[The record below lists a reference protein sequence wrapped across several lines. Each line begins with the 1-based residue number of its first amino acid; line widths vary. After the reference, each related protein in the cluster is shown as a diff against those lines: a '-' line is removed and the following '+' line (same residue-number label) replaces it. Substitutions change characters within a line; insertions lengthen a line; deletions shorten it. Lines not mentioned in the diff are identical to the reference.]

1 MFGSAVGRCE
11 QRGQPVT
18 LGTLESTTRGS
29 PALSTS
35 RQEARTLA
43 TRRKLLR
50 AAERIFARDGFEAA
64 RLEDIAAAAGYTR
77 GAFYANF
84 DSKEELFMALLE
96 DVVQRRIADIR
107 ALMARAESAEKQ
119 AAALRNYY
127 TRVATQ
133 RRWALIFLEY
143 KLFAIR
149 HPEVRSRLQSR
160 VRRLRSPG
168 IEILRNLSSA
178 LGRRTPVTSTAAAVA
193 MGALSNAL
201 LLDQLVDAEA
211 LPPEDVQTLLGLFF
225 DLLTGK
231 RKS

>member
-1 MFGSAVGRCE
+1 MTPATLDVRRGRAH
-11 QRGQPVT
+11 
-18 LGTLESTTRGS
+18 STS
-29 PALSTS
+29 VS
-35 RQEARTLA
+35 RQEARTQA

-96 DVVQRRIADIR
+96 DVVQRKIADVR
-107 ALMARAESAEKQ
+107 ALMAQAKSPEKQ
-119 AAALRNYY
+119 AAALRDYY
-127 TRVATQ
+127 AGVATQ
-133 RRWALIFLEY
+133 RRWALIFMEY

-149 HPEVRSRLQSR
+149 HPEVRARLQSR
-160 VRRLRSPG
+160 VRRLRAPG
-168 IEILRNLSSA
+168 IEILKNLASA
-178 LGRRTPVTSTAAAVA
+178 LERRTAVASNTAAIA

-211 LPPEDVQTLLGLFF
+211 LPAEDVQRLLGLFF

-231 RKS
+231 GR